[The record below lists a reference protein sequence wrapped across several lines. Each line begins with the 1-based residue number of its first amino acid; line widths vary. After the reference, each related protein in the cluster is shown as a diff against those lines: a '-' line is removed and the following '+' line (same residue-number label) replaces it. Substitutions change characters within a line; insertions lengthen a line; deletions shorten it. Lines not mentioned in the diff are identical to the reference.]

1 VPRKPPRERSRFG
14 LPQLTR
20 NTVGLCLIYGML
32 AGGFA
37 LWQRQERLDTLETL
51 ETPETSAAGR
61 TAAADAARSS
71 AIYDRA
77 MGRLGAGALVAVSVA
92 CGIGLALYLLL
103 VRRSREVAALL
114 EGALSGETL
123 PVPQVKDEF
132 AVAFA
137 AADRVGQ
144 ELHLERE
151 RGAQARHSLGALSL
165 VMDVGVL
172 LVDAAHR
179 PEFANLRA
187 CELLGCAD
195 AAELERRWGEVRRLL
210 DLAPEAADGPATR
223 LDLDVPGPQGPR
235 AVRCQVYGFGEGE
248 HQVSLYLLRNRA
260 TLDALETDLLLASQ
274 LRALARVYRAVTH
287 DLKAPLQAM
296 VLNLDLLQSALRRG
310 EGASEAE
317 KTEEYLLVLR
327 EEIERLD
334 RSLLALLVETTPA
347 GRGREEFDARAMVE
361 EIERLLLPQ
370 ARLQHVALEAHL
382 PGTAL
387 RIAGQRDRLKQA
399 ILNVAINAL
408 EAMSDGG
415 ALELRLEALPDHAEV
430 SITDSGPGIP
440 EAVRPRIFDLHFTTK
455 NSGTGIGLYVARSI
469 VEAHG
474 GEISVGSAP
483 GRGSEFRVRVPAL
496 GLGG

>member
-1 VPRKPPRERSRFG
+1 MYV
-14 LPQLTR
+14 
-20 NTVGLCLIYGML
+20 ML
-32 AGGFA
+32 VGGFA
-37 LWQRQERLDTLETL
+37 LWQRQERLETA
-51 ETPETSAAGR
+51 AAGR
-61 TAAADAARSS
+61 AATADAAR
-71 AIYDRA
+71 AAGIYDRA
-77 MGRLGAGALVAVSVA
+77 MVRLGAGALAALSLV
-92 CGIGLALYLLL
+92 CGFGLALYLLL
-103 VRRSREVAALL
+103 VRRSREVAELL
-114 EGALSGETL
+114 EGALSGEVL

-151 RGAQARHSLGALSL
+151 RGAQARHSLSALSL

-172 LVDAAHR
+172 LIDAARR
-179 PEFANLRA
+179 PELANLRA

-195 AAELERRWGEVRRLL
+195 AAELERRWVEIRRLL
-210 DLAPEAADGPATR
+210 DLAPKPSGRPGAP
-223 LDLDVPGPQGPR
+223 LDLDVPGPDGPR
-235 AVRCQVYGFGEGE
+235 AIRCQVYTFGLGE
-248 HQVSLYLLRNRA
+248 HQVSLFLLRNRA

-274 LRALARVYRAVTH
+274 LRALARVYSAVTH

-310 EGASEAE
+310 EGAREAE
-317 KTEEYLLVLR
+317 KSEEYLRVLR

-347 GRGREEFDARAMVE
+347 GRGREEFDARAMLE
-361 EIERLLLPQ
+361 EIEHLLLPQ
-370 ARLQHVALEAHL
+370 ARLQHVALEARL

-455 NSGTGIGLYVARSI
+455 SSGTGIGLYVARSI

-483 GRGSEFRVRVPAL
+483 GRGSEFRLRVPAI
-496 GLGG
+496 GLGR